1 MNTDLFFE
9 HFGPSKLLKLY
20 LSNKKLLEQAPEM
33 KRMEFGKQINCPLKD
48 KGYRLSEGVGR
59 AVEWTGEIMEE
70 LRQTWTDRPLYRLSY
85 EDDGFEMVYEPGLH
99 GGIYDE
105 EATHAYI
112 TCLFMEN
119 PNYGRLARHLKN
131 ADDLLFQ
138 KQGHMWAYARADIPN
153 DDRPT
158 WSVDRRGEAVVY
170 REGTD
175 NGKPIKVSRLTKF
188 WANFPRVIPRKALGI
203 KAEKEGELVWMS
215 QAAVNTLHP
224 QQLEA
229 VNEKLHTPRRWS
241 LKHDEATRAHYLNGD
256 DLAFLREENLPDPE
270 SLRPE

>member
-9 HFGPSKLLKLY
+9 HFGPSKFLKLY

-33 KRMEFGKQINCPLKD
+33 KRMEFGKQMKCPLKD
-48 KGYRLSEGVGR
+48 KGYRLFEGVGR

-105 EATHAYI
+105 EGTHAYI
-112 TCLFMEN
+112 TVCFAPK

-138 KQGHMWAYARADIPN
+138 QQSHMYAHARADTPN
-153 DDRPT
+153 DDRAT
-158 WSVDRRGEAVVY
+158 WSVDRRGESVIY
-170 REGTD
+170 TEGSE
-175 NGKPIKVSRLTKF
+175 NGKPLEVSRLTKF
-188 WANFPRVIPRKALGI
+188 WANFPRVIPKEALGLQT
-203 KAEKEGELVWMS
+203 KKKGELVWMS
-215 QAAVNTLHP
+215 QAAVNELHP
-224 QQLEA
+224 LQVKDINA
-229 VNEKLHTPRRWS
+229 RLHSPRRWS
-241 LKHDEATRAHYLNGD
+241 LEQDEATRAYYLNGD
-256 DLAFLREENLPDPE
+256 DIPF
-270 SLRPE
+270 